1 MPIQVKRCHLCRSGD
16 QEFQS
21 YAEIRGWHYV
31 TCGKCGFVFLDP
43 QPTHEELQIFYDS
56 QYQYDRTSYKNA
68 IERQDL
74 WLDYLERALGST
86 GNLLEIGCSYGY
98 FLNAARKRGWTVRGV
113 EPGKDATDFATQKL
127 GLEVIKGTI
136 TDVEN
141 DDGHFDAV
149 VAWHVLEH
157 DANPRRFL
165 KICAD
170 LLKPGGILG
179 LRVPNLESTVAQ
191 LAGKTWQWLSPPEHV
206 CMYSKSTLVPLLEE
220 FGLETVVCT
229 SFKGNARNLWFEVF
243 RARTKSMLN
252 AALNWGQGGPVAGS
266 FLPPPRYE
274 NRAWYRATE
283 RLFEVALW
291 PVEAIAKSQRERAG
305 KEAELVVF
313 VRKPKD
319 GFAGVVYEEFRLE
332 F

>member
-1 MPIQVKRCHLCRSGD
+1 MPIRVNRCNLCGSGD
-16 QEFQS
+16 ERFGS

-43 QPTHEELQIFYDS
+43 QPTPEELRSFYDS
-56 QYQYDRTSYKNA
+56 QYQYDRTSYKNSV
-68 IERQDL
+68 ERQDL

-113 EPGKDATDFATQKL
+113 EPGKDAADFATQKL

-157 DANPRRFL
+157 DADPRRFL
-165 KICAD
+165 KISTD
-170 LLKPGGILG
+170 RLKAGGILG
-179 LRVPNLESTVAQ
+179 LRVPNLESTVAR
-191 LAGKTWQWLSPPEHV
+191 LAGITWQWLSPPEHV
-206 CMYSKSTLVPLLEE
+206 CMYRKSTLVPLVEE
-220 FGLETVVCT
+220 FGLETIVCT
-229 SFKGNARNLWFEVF
+229 SFRGNGRNLWFEVF
-243 RARTKSMLN
+243 RARTKKLLN
-252 AALNWGQGGPVAGS
+252 AALNESQVAPTAGS

-283 RLFEVALW
+283 RLFEVASW
-291 PVEAIAKSQRERAG
+291 PVEALAKSHRERAG

-313 VRKPKD
+313 ARKPEV
-319 GFAGVVYEEFRLE
+319 GSAGSCLRGVQT
-332 F
+332 